1 MKSLTPLLATG
12 YGSLSATM
20 RIADRL
26 RQGGAPCFSFEFFPP
41 KSDEGVAQLFT
52 TLREL
57 QDLAP
62 AFVSVTYGAGGS
74 TRQLTV
80 DLVSAIKRETGI
92 EAMAHLTCVGHS
104 RGELSEILERLR
116 AAGVDNVLALRGDP
130 PQGQATFSRV
140 ADGFGHA
147 DELMRFIREA
157 GQPFCLGGACYPEAH
172 LESANLDDDL
182 LHTRSKVESG
192 AEFLITQLFF
202 DNAFY
207 FHFVERARKAGITCP
222 IVPGLMP
229 ITNFAQIERITRMC
243 GATVPMRLRLALE
256 KRKDDPEAV
265 LQLGVA
271 HATLQAADLLANGAP
286 GVHFY
291 TLNRS
296 RASRMIV
303 TALQVQQAAG

>member
-1 MKSLTPLLATG
+1 MK
-12 YGSLSATM
+12 
-20 RIADRL
+20 IVDRL

-41 KSDEGVAQLFT
+41 KSEEGVAQLFT

-57 QDLAP
+57 QDLTP

-92 EAMAHLTCVGHS
+92 EAMAHLTCVGHG
-104 RGELSEILERLR
+104 RAELAEVLERLR

-130 PQGQATFSRV
+130 QSDQPTFV
-140 ADGFGHA
+140 TAPDGFGHA
-147 DELMRFIREA
+147 NELIEFIRSRNL
-157 GQPFCLGGACYPEAH
+157 PFSLGAACYPESH
-172 LESANLDDDL
+172 LESTALEDDL
-182 LHTRSKVESG
+182 AHTRRKVDAG

-202 DNAFY
+202 DNAYY
-207 FHFVERARKAGITCP
+207 FHFVERARKAGIECP

-256 KRKDDPEAV
+256 KRKNDPEAI

-303 TALQVQQAAG
+303 TALQVQRAEP